1 MLPRW
6 QGLNL
11 LKWGKRKSL
20 LSQKARRLKI
30 RRRKS
35 CHARLRQNQ
44 WLLARQRLKLQ
55 AISHRQEIREIFVS
69 MKNIKSGDIQRN
81 WQLIDA
87 KNKILGRLSTNTAK
101 ILMGKSKNYYTPHL
115 DTGDYVVIINAKDV
129 ILSGKKEIK
138 KLYIYPG
145 SQHPYGDK
153 KLITESTVEKQ
164 KAQNSVPSEPSR
176 SIERGSPKATVA
188 SVITK

>member
-1 MLPRW
+1 
-6 QGLNL
+6 
-11 LKWGKRKSL
+11 
-20 LSQKARRLKI
+20 
-30 RRRKS
+30 
-35 CHARLRQNQ
+35 
-44 WLLARQRLKLQ
+44 
-55 AISHRQEIREIFVS
+55 
-69 MKNIKSGDIQRN
+69 
-81 WQLIDA
+81 
-87 KNKILGRLSTNTAK
+87 
-101 ILMGKSKNYYTPHL
+101 MGKSKNYYTPHL

-129 ILSGKKEIK
+129 ILSGKKENQKLYRHHSNYPGGLNERSARQVRAKKPEDLIKHAVVGMLPKTKLARQMIK